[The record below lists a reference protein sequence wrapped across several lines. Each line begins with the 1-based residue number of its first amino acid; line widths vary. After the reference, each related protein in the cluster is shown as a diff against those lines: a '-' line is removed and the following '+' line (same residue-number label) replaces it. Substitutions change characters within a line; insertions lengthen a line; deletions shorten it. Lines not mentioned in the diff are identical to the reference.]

1 MAKTDYQQI
10 ARDIIE
16 FLNKVKTES
25 PDNVMTMFFVQKP
38 SREKYVSFRPQISN
52 EIQKKI
58 LSMILGPA
66 RVKSY
71 ISTHPYIVA
80 HDIELFIKPNNS
92 CAYFTIDGFSNPD
105 FKIEL

>member
-1 MAKTDYQQI
+1 MAKTDYRQN

-16 FLNKVKTES
+16 FLNNVKTES

-66 RVKSY
+66 IGEAMEPKMWCLSPLNCNFVCEYRM
-71 ISTHPYIVA
+71 
-80 HDIELFIKPNNS
+80 N
-92 CAYFTIDGFSNPD
+92 
-105 FKIEL
+105 